1 MKKKTLDLIVDL
13 TLIACLICLFVFPS
27 RYLDQVN
34 QTLTG
39 GAQEALDAIKA
50 QDHPAAVAVLERL
63 EQYYDQHKEPL
74 MLFLN
79 HKDLHELEAS
89 LRGSLELARAQDS
102 AQVLLELEA
111 VMVQTHYLSSIERFS
126 IFNLL

>member
-1 MKKKTLDLIVDL
+1 MQYTIS
-13 TLIACLICLFVFPS
+13 A
-27 RYLDQVN
+27 
-34 QTLTG
+34 G
-39 GAQEALDAIKA
+39 KA
-50 QDHPAAVAVLERL
+50 H
-63 EQYYDQHKEPL
+63 
-74 MLFLN
+74 LFLN